1 LQHPVIWIRHNTW
14 HVLCFVAVGGV
25 LMGLSV
31 LVGHGLV
38 HGLGLPRTTV
48 FLPQYTITVIFG
60 YVLHAN
66 STCRDQQLC
75 LRTNGRRWVKMR
87 AVQLAAGF
95 VISAFFLHIL
105 GVPYQPANQASGL
118 LVGIPT
124 YWFLRNWALA
134 EKKEVKA

>member
-1 LQHPVIWIRHNTW
+1 MRR
-14 HVLCFVAVGGV
+14 VLCFVVVGGV
-25 LMGLSV
+25 LMGLSI
-31 LVGHGLV
+31 LVGHALV
-38 HGLGLPRTTV
+38 HSLGLPQTTV
-48 FLPQYTITVIFG
+48 FLPQYIITVIVG
-60 YVLHAN
+60 YVLHAH

-95 VISAFFLHIL
+95 VISAFFLHTL

-134 EKKEVKA
+134 EEKEVKA